1 MKVKPGDA
9 LFYALVERSGLRGG
23 EMDGAEA
30 EKCVDA
36 IRDLWNDSEME
47 GVKGQGKHR
56 KLSKALIER
65 VCSDLG
71 GVAGI

>member
-1 MKVKPGDA
+1 
-9 LFYALVERSGLRGG
+9 
-23 EMDGAEA
+23 MDGAEA